1 MLGRVPF
8 VRRLLEVRV
17 FLHLFK
23 LVAFVIA
30 ARGWSVF
37 WPFAETHPAE
47 VSFAQLARHMV
58 ASSALFNWPLA
69 SRTGLRVCHDPSYV
83 FTLSLTLL
91 DPLGCL
97 FTIRGL
103 VWTLLACEAECEAA
117 DTVDFLVGG
126 KEFPLEAIFTTD
138 FWAPLDWIVVVGIRL
153 AQPFPIGLFVLG
165 TLRENA
171 FEDTVPDFQVAFY
184 LHTPCF
190 DTSWSTSDFRNQV
203 VPPAVLAER
212 MVTLEGKFIA
222 SA

>member
-8 VRRLLEVRV
+8 IRRLLEVRV

-23 LVAFVIA
+23 LVAFIIA
-30 ARGWSVF
+30 ASGWSVF
-37 WPFAETHPAE
+37 LPFAETYPAE

-69 SRTGLRVCHDPSYV
+69 SWTRFRVCHDPSYV

-91 DPLGCL
+91 DPLGWL

-103 VWTLLACEAECEAA
+103 VWTLLACEAEWNTA

-126 KEFPLEAIFTTD
+126 KELPLEAVFTTD

-165 TLRENA
+165 TLRENF

-184 LHTPCF
+184 LHTPCI
-190 DTSWSTSDFRNQV
+190 DATWSAPDFLNQV
-203 VPPAVLAER
+203 VSPAVFAES